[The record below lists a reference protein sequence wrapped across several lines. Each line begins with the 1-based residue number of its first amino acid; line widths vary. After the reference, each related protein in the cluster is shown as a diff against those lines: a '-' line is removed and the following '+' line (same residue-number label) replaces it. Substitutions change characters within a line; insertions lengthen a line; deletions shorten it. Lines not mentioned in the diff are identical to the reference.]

1 MDPVS
6 WHVNISYLESLILI
20 KIILEEYW
28 EKKKNL
34 FDLKE
39 C

>member
-1 MDPVS
+1 MDFVS
-6 WHVNISYLESLILI
+6 WYVNILYLEFLIFI